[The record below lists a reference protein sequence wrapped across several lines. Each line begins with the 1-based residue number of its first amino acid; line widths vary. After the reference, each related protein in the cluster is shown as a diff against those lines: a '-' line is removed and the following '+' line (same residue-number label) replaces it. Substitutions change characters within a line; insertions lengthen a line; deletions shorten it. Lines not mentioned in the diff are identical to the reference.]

1 MTIAEINAA
10 LQGQLPNIVLSPATF
25 GQDAVLT
32 PVLQINFPDTQGA
45 VTITGVTAANYK
57 FDSVNGVIT
66 FSGTGQGGPFDG
78 MSINPVV
85 IKMDGTTIQIAISA
99 TAKDGLSLHTL
110 FPSLNAP
117 IIQQLPLSQPQ
128 LYWANYES
136 DTDETILW
144 FYVDALLDIDAGPLS
159 LVSALLPGLDAP
171 ELSGQ
176 FEMVGNNTGEVLQSV
191 PSGSLD
197 IIPSDS
203 SAQLGPLTI
212 TAPVIEIFANANFNT
227 NDKVWQTD
235 NMVRL
240 SNTLTFQDNLITFSA
255 DIRDLSSDIIFDA
268 EMDLPI
274 AASLVQLVSF
284 MGVEALGVPGFDLKF
299 PNDLNF
305 KDLQVVFN
313 PKSDPTVKLIALT
326 IGTSASEKWP
336 LWGDVSL
343 NNIEIIFHILPGSKG
358 EKTVIDGEFSGQV
371 NSWLQLRAAFSTD
384 GNYTLYGG
392 LAQPVSIGEL
402 YTFFTGATN
411 PDLPNLNVETFFFE
425 LDLSKQDQQT
435 QVGYDGDLT
444 MNGEWDIVDQPK
456 FSLDGLL
463 FKVSKDPGGSTS
475 IEAGG
480 IMTISDY
487 SLAVDGK
494 YATGDGWT
502 LSGDLDLKE
511 EKKSLT
517 EIGAKIDDTFGTDQ
531 PNAKSI
537 PDFLTAW
544 QVQSLHT
551 DFNTKSKNFN
561 FGIDIKNADAP
572 GLDLNFGI
580 HLTHSGTEFTKE
592 FDATATY
599 ISQEPTPKINV
610 EFDIIIKEED
620 NSGPPATKK
629 FTLTG
634 TYKAVTPPT
643 LADLLEAISKQFNID
658 AALPAEL
665 NLNAEADGFAL
676 EIEQTDKNPVI
687 LELAGEFSIQFEG
700 SDLNLYFAY
709 TNEVTSDA
717 AFQKPILVDG
727 KPAYVFGASLG
738 GVINLSKLPV
748 VGKIP
753 GIDHLAIDKL
763 GFFYT
768 NAALTQGQQAY
779 FQVPQVSG
787 PGQLAPN
794 PSQAVLS
801 KQGFNLLAV
810 FGRQGQ
816 NNASPISPMGTMNIP
831 VATGPAQNPP
841 VFAQKAA
848 QPDSPVHWIDIDKTF
863 GPVSLHKIGLNYS
876 DGEATFGISAG
887 FAVTGFVLD
896 LEGLTITF
904 PMPLP
909 KSKAGSTVSFD
920 LQGLGFD
927 IKKGDLE
934 IGGGFLKSE
943 DAVSKII
950 NYYGEVIVKAG
961 PFGLTAI
968 GGYAPDTINQQTGVK
983 TPASFFLFANIN
995 VPLGGPPF
1003 FFVTGFAGGFGI
1015 NRNLRLPTIDQMP
1028 YYPLIPHNANA
1039 NLPVGG
1045 TPKDALSTV
1054 LPALATIFEDKPG
1067 EYWVAAGIQFT
1078 SFEMIDAFALV
1089 TVLFGVDLQIA
1100 LLGQCSMTFPKG
1112 DTEAPL
1118 AYIEIDILASVNP
1131 ALGQFALDGRLTP
1144 ASFVFANL
1152 CHISGGFAF
1161 YFWFGGEYKGDFVV
1175 SIGGYHPAFVKPD
1188 NYPTVP
1194 RLSMSYGMGPF
1205 HIGGEA
1211 YFSLTPRMMMAG
1223 MRVYATWDAGP
1234 LKAWFDAGFDF
1245 LLGWAPFHYEADA
1258 YVHIGI
1264 SLNLG
1269 LFSITVHV
1277 GVDLT
1282 MWGPEFGGLAHI
1294 DLSIVTFT
1302 IHFGAGR
1309 STPAPLDWSDF
1320 EKSFLPADAKPK
1332 QQPLA
1337 AGFAATADT
1346 TSKIGATVATGLLQ
1360 QNAGGYAWILDP
1372 ENFVIH
1378 LDSKIPSNVV
1388 QWNGDANVVPNDQTK
1403 YEADGASPY
1412 LQKPDKYFSKP
1423 DPTKPQD
1430 PGNQIWNPDLHIG
1443 PMDKG
1448 NITSYLTVTLNK
1460 LGENGGTKPLKDFT
1474 IEPVLGDVPQSLWGK
1489 AMDTSK
1495 GPATDLNK
1503 PQLLPFALTGLLIS
1517 PIPRHPDQVS
1527 NIPLASL
1534 IFQQFNQTTFVHSAK
1549 AVDPGFTVAGTP
1561 SKDGQTLSI
1570 TITANPPL
1578 NPAPNSPLTNTAY
1591 CLSALQDSWI
1601 QNRRSQLL
1609 DALDAPDSGFQ
1620 TWSKNEVD
1628 LTSMAKKALTDWPV
1642 VELLGA

>member
-10 LQGQLPNIVLSPATF
+10 LQGQLPTVVLSPATF
-25 GQDAVLT
+25 GQDAVLS

-45 VTITGVTAANYK
+45 VTINDVTAANYK
-57 FDSVNGVIT
+57 FDSAKGIIT
-66 FSGTGQGGPFDG
+66 FSGTGKDGPFDA

-85 IKMDGTTIQIAISA
+85 IKMDGDTIQIAISA
-99 TAKDGLSLHTL
+99 TAKEGLSLHTV

-117 IIQQLPLSQPQ
+117 AIQQLPLSKPQ

-136 DTDETILW
+136 ETDETILW
-144 FYVDALLDIDAGPLS
+144 FYVDALLDIEAGPLS
-159 LVSALLPGLDAP
+159 LISALLPGLDAP

-176 FEMVGNNTGEVLQSV
+176 FEMIGNNTGTVLQSV

-197 IIPSDS
+197 IIAGDS

-212 TAPVIEIFANANFNT
+212 TAPVIAIFANANFNT
-227 NDKVWQTD
+227 NDKVWQSD
-235 NMVRL
+235 NMIRL
-240 SNTLTFQDNLITFSA
+240 SNTLSFQDNLINFSA
-255 DIRDLSSDIIFDA
+255 DIRNLSTDIIFDA

-274 AASLVQLVSF
+274 AATLAQLVSF
-284 MGVEALGVPGFDLKF
+284 MGVEALGVPGFDFKS

-305 KDLQVVFN
+305 KDLKVVFN
-313 PKSDPTVKLIALT
+313 PKTDPVVKLIALT

-343 NNIEIIFHILPGSKG
+343 NNIEIIFHIMPGSKG
-358 EKTVIDGEFSGQV
+358 AKTVIDGEFSGQV
-371 NSWLQLRAAFSTD
+371 NEWLQLRAGFSTD
-384 GNYTLYGG
+384 GNYTFYGG
-392 LAQPVSIGEL
+392 LAQPVSISEL
-402 YTFFTGATN
+402 YTFFTGTTN
-411 PDLPNLNVETFFFE
+411 NDLPNLTVETLSFE
-425 LDLSKQDQQT
+425 LDLSKQNQQT
-435 QVGYDGDLT
+435 QVGYDGELT
-444 MNGEWDIVDQPK
+444 MEGEWDIVTQPK
-456 FSLDGLL
+456 FSLNGLL
-463 FKVSKDPGGSTS
+463 FKVNQDPGGNTT

-487 SLAVDGK
+487 TLAVDGQ
-494 YATGDGWT
+494 YTTEDGWT
-502 LSGDLDLKE
+502 LSGDMNLKD
-511 EKKSLT
+511 EKKSLSD
-517 EIGAKIDDTFGTDQ
+517 IGAKIDDTFDTNQ
-531 PNAKSI
+531 PKSKSI

-544 QVQSLHT
+544 KVQSLHT
-551 DFNTKSKNFN
+551 DFNTKHKNFN
-561 FGIDIKNADAP
+561 FGIDIKNDDAP
-572 GLDLNFGI
+572 GLDFNFGI
-580 HLTHSGTEFTKE
+580 HLIHNGTAFTKE

-599 ISQEPTPKINV
+599 VSPEPTPKINV

-620 NSGPPATKK
+620 DAGPPESKK
-629 FTLTG
+629 FTLLG
-634 TYKAVTPPT
+634 TYKATKPPT
-643 LADLLEAISKQFNID
+643 LADLLQAVGQYFNID

-665 NLNAEADGFAL
+665 GLNAEADGFAL
-676 EIEQTDKNPVI
+676 EIQQTDKKPMI
-687 LELAGEFSIQFEG
+687 LELAGEFSIQIEG
-700 SDLNLYFAY
+700 SDLNVYFAY
-709 TNEVTSDA
+709 TNEVASDA

-738 GVINLSKLPV
+738 GVIDLSELPV

-753 GIDHLAIDKL
+753 GIDRLAIDKL

-768 NAALTQGQQAY
+768 NAALAQGQQAY
-779 FQVPQVSG
+779 FQVPQISG

-810 FGRQGQ
+810 FGQQGA
-816 NNASPISPMGTMNIP
+816 NNAAPINPMGTMNIP

-841 VFAQKAA
+841 VFAQNPA
-848 QPDSPVHWIDIDKTF
+848 QPASPVHWIDVDKTF
-863 GPVSLHKIGLNYS
+863 GRVSLHKIGLNYS
-876 DGEATFGISAG
+876 NGEATFGLSAG
-887 FAVTGFVLD
+887 FAVTSFVLD
-896 LEGLTITF
+896 LEGLTVTF

-909 KSKAGSTVSFD
+909 KSKAGGTVSFD

-934 IGGGFLKSE
+934 IGGGFLKTQDE
-943 DAVSKII
+943 ATKII

-961 PFGLTAI
+961 PFGLTAL
-968 GGYAPDTINQQTGVK
+968 GGYAPDTTNEKTGVK
-983 TPASFFLFANIN
+983 TPASFFLFANIDI
-995 VPLGGPPF
+995 PLGGPPF

-1015 NRNLRLPTIDQMP
+1015 NRNLRLPTVDQMP

-1054 LPALATIFEDKPG
+1054 LPALANIFEDKPG
-1067 EYWVAAGIQFT
+1067 QYWVAAGIQFT

-1089 TVLFGVDLQIA
+1089 TVLFGVDLQVA

-1161 YFWFGGEYKGDFVV
+1161 YFWFGGEHKGDFVV
-1175 SIGGYHPAFVKPD
+1175 SIGGYHPAFSKPD
-1188 NYPTVP
+1188 NYPAVP

-1205 HIGGEA
+1205 QIGGQA

-1269 LFSITVHV
+1269 LFSITIHV

-1302 IHFGAGR
+1302 IQFGAGR
-1309 STPAPLDWSDF
+1309 TTPAPIDWTDF

-1332 QQPLA
+1332 RQPLA
-1337 AGFAATADT
+1337 MTTADT
-1346 TSKIGATVATGLLQ
+1346 TSKIGATVSTGLLQ
-1360 QNAGGYAWILDP
+1360 QNAGGFAWILDP
-1372 ENFVIH
+1372 ENFVIQ
-1378 LDSKIPSNVV
+1378 LDSKVPSNIV
-1388 QWNGDANVVPNDQTK
+1388 QWNGDPNLVPNDTTK
-1403 YEADGASPY
+1403 YDVDGSSPY
-1412 LQKPDKYFSKP
+1412 LEKPDRYFSKP
-1423 DPTKPQD
+1423 DPNKPQN
-1430 PGNQIWNPDLHIG
+1430 GNQVWNPDLHIG
-1443 PMDKG
+1443 PMNQE
-1448 NITSYLTVTLNK
+1448 NIKSYFTVTLNK
-1460 LGENGGTKPLKDFT
+1460 NEENGGKTPLKDFT
-1474 IEPVLGDVPQSLWGK
+1474 LEPVLTDVPQSLWGK
-1489 AMDTSK
+1489 PMDTSK

-1503 PQLLPFALTGLLIS
+1503 AQLIPFALTGLLIS

-1527 NIPLASL
+1527 NILLASL
-1534 IFQQFNQTTFVHSAK
+1534 IFQIFNQTTFVHSAK
-1549 AVDPGFTVAGTP
+1549 AVDTDFTVSGAS
-1561 SKDGQTLSI
+1561 SKDGEMLKI
-1570 TITANPPL
+1570 TITANPPQ
-1578 NPAPNSPLTNTAY
+1578 NPPPNSPLTNTAY
-1591 CLSALQDSWI
+1591 CLSALQDAWI
-1601 QNRRSQLL
+1601 QGRRNELL

-1628 LTSMAKKALTDWPV
+1628 LSGMAQKALTDWPA
-1642 VELLGA
+1642 VELLGT